1 MRIIL
6 LGAPGSGKGTQAK
19 MLVEKYQIPQIS
31 TGDLLRAAVTAG
43 TPLGRQAKE
52 IIEGGNLVSDE
63 IVLGMIRERL
73 NEADAQK
80 GFILDGFPRTLG
92 QAEALDPMLSELN
105 WAIDSTILLEV
116 DPELVV
122 KRITGRRTC
131 ADCGQMYNIYFS
143 PPAQADK
150 CDKCSGELAHRADDT
165 EETVRTRLSIYDEQ
179 TAPLIGYYEQQTKL
193 KRVKAI
199 GEINDIFV
207 NLCKVIDAQ

>member
-1 MRIIL
+1 MKIIL

>member
-92 QAEALDPMLSELN
+92 QAKALDPMLSELN

-165 EETVRTRLSIYDEQ
+165 EETVRTRLTIYDEQ
-179 TAPLIGYYEQQTKL
+179 TAPLVGYYEQQKKL

>member
-43 TPLGRQAKE
+43 TALGKQAKE

-73 NEADAQK
+73 NKADARK

-92 QAEALDPMLSELN
+92 QAEALDPILSELN

-143 PPAQADK
+143 PPAKADK
-150 CDKCSGELAHRADDT
+150 CDKCSGELTHRADDT
-165 EETVRTRLSIYDEQ
+165 EETVRTRLAIYDEQ
-179 TAPLIGYYEQQTKL
+179 TAPLVGYYEQQNKL

-199 GEINDIFV
+199 GEIDDIFV
-207 NLCKVIDAQ
+207 NLCKVIDTQ

>member
-1 MRIIL
+1 
-6 LGAPGSGKGTQAK
+6 

-31 TGDLLRAAVTAG
+31 TGDLLRAAVSAG
-43 TPLGRQAKE
+43 TPLGKQAKE

-73 NEADAQK
+73 NEADAQN

-92 QAEALDPMLSELN
+92 QAEALDPMLLALD
-105 WAIDSTILLEV
+105 WGIDSTILLEV

-150 CDKCSGELAHRADDT
+150 CDKCGGELAHRADDT
-165 EETVRTRLSIYDEQ
+165 EETVRTRLAIYDEQ
-179 TAPLIGYYEQQTKL
+179 TAPLVGYYESQNKL

-207 NLCKVIDAQ
+207 NLCKVIDAH